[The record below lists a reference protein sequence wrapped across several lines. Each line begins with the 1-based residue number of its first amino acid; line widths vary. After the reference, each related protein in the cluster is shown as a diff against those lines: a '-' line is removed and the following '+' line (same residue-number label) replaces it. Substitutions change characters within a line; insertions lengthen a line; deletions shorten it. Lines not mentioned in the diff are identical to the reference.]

1 MTACDPAPKLTRGLS
16 LAAVRRLLIDW
27 QGEPMVAKFSDDRR
41 SYITIWDFIPPAG
54 FHADPLRLTFI
65 NYELEHWGPPSR
77 GGATTLFV

>member
-1 MTACDPAPKLTRGLS
+1 
-16 LAAVRRLLIDW
+16 
-27 QGEPMVAKFSDDRR
+27 MVAKFSDDRR

-54 FHADPLRLTFI
+54 FGADPLRLTFI